1 MKQVWNDNNDDD
13 VNNDSNKDNDNNNND
28 DNNNDVNN
36 NNDDNDKD
44 CDDSLSQTKV
54 LRIKCSHNSRRND
67 RRFKDNSDY
76 ASKEAAKSFYQ
87 TFLISRHYFV
97 HCGRQS
103 NALMIK
109 LGCEKRD
116 MQTTAQTNKQTNKQG
131 HLVLN
136 GVIQ

>member
-1 MKQVWNDNNDDD
+1 MTPLLWHRFDDD
-13 VNNDSNKDNDNNNND
+13 DDNDNSDDDNND
-28 DNNNDVNN
+28 DNNDE
-36 NNDDNDKD
+36 NDKD

-116 MQTTAQTNKQTNKQG
+116 MQTTAQTNKQG
-131 HLVLN
+131 HLALN

>member
-1 MKQVWNDNNDDD
+1 MTPLLWHRFDDDDDNDNNDDD
-13 VNNDSNKDNDNNNND
+13 NNDDNSDDNNND
-28 DNNNDVNN
+28 DNNDE
-36 NNDDNDKD
+36 NDKD

-67 RRFKDNSDY
+67 RRFKDTSDN
-76 ASKEAAKSFYQ
+76 AAKEAAKSFYQ